1 MKSPTQYER
10 GMAEAYRLTM
20 LARLKNERREA
31 ELAAAKAP
39 REDRPVMATGL

>member
-20 LARLKNERREA
+20 LARLKNNRREA
-31 ELAAAKAP
+31 ELAAKAAQ
-39 REDRPVMATGL
+39 EDRPVMASGQ